1 MARPRRQLT
10 DAEREQRRTAQ
21 RRELEHALEA
31 LLSSDGWRRWLRTRA
46 TLHAYSANNCLL
58 IASQAWARGITP
70 THVAGFRAWLKL
82 GRCVRKGERGLSIW
96 AKRALLHPL
105 RGSVCAL
112 SVLPHRG

>member
-1 MARPRRQLT
+1 MARPRRQPP

-58 IASQAWARGITP
+58 IASQAWAGGSPRLTSPASGRGCAW
-70 THVAGFRAWLKL
+70 VGACARAS
-82 GRCVRKGERGLSIW
+82 G
-96 AKRALLHPL
+96 A
-105 RGSVCAL
+105 
-112 SVLPHRG
+112 